1 MSAGERRE
9 RHTPSGF
16 AGMGRGP
23 LAGLGRMAS
32 PGPFSYFLFFS
43 SFSFF
48 LFLIFISFEKMLQI
62 KSNHFLNSSNIPCN
76 APNQ

>member
-9 RHTPSGF
+9 GHTPSGF
-16 AGMGRGP
+16 AGLGRGP

-43 SFSFF
+43 SFSFSVL
-48 LFLIFISFEKMLQI
+48 LFLLYLLQKCF
-62 KSNHFLNSSNIPCN
+62 KSNQTKF
-76 APNQ
+76 

>member
-9 RHTPSGF
+9 GHTPSGF
-16 AGMGRGP
+16 AGMGHGP

-43 SFSFF
+43 SFSFSVL
-48 LFLIFISFEKMLQI
+48 LFLLYLLQKCF
-62 KSNHFLNSSNIPCN
+62 KSI
-76 APNQ
+76 